1 MRRRGFLGA
10 VGAALFA
17 PAVIRT
23 PGLLMPVRPPI
34 LTGGILPGGSLYEDL
49 CMVTRRA
56 FVPRLYDGLY
66 RKNGLILG
74 LRAA

>member
-17 PAVIRT
+17 PVVIRT
-23 PGLLMPVRPPI
+23 PGLLMPVRPLI
-34 LTGGILPGGSLYEDL
+34 LTGGILPVGSLYEEL
-49 CMVTRRA
+49 CAITWRA
-56 FVPRLYDGLY
+56 YGPRLYDGLY
-66 RKNGLILG
+66 RKNGLILR